1 MYLFQLDQNIIKNMS
16 DFELGPSETKNGM
29 MNLVNQMA
37 ELTTSEVILVDGFLM
52 KQNTMTDFIPRNLP
66 PNVKLIFTCDRGQE
80 ETFKSILGDE
90 VWYKVELEN
99 FDFECSRVYVDSYL
113 KRFNKVLFIKLNFFR
128 FFLLY
133 ITYFYVYTRNLMKS
147 KLVCY

>member
-1 MYLFQLDQNIIKNMS
+1 MS
-16 DFELGPSETKNGM
+16 DFELGPSDTKNGM

-37 ELTTSEVILVDGFLM
+37 ELTSSEVILVDGFLM

-113 KRFNKVLFIKLNFFR
+113 KKFNKVLI
-128 FFLLY
+128 Y
-133 ITYFYVYTRNLMKS
+133 
-147 KLVCY
+147 